1 MPGALYSSRGNS
13 LVLIKSAQGSS
24 IGSYSTQ
31 WMNEFYC
38 SAKGESAESW
48 LDDSRAKRMKLPYPP
63 MKILYPSLRTVKDSV
78 LGEQVRFCL
87 HFPSFADDHFRVVG
101 LCSVEG
107 LSGRQQSFRE
117 TSFTT
122 RRANAVE
129 SSCIPRYL
137 APASAVRHV

>member
-87 HFPSFADDHFRVVG
+87 HFPVILQVLPIVVPF
-101 LCSVEG
+101 
-107 LSGRQQSFRE
+107 LSIRNSE
-117 TSFTT
+117 TKM
-122 RRANAVE
+122 
-129 SSCIPRYL
+129 
-137 APASAVRHV
+137 